1 MFRWACILNIGQP
14 GDWATARVAP
24 TVENGSGA
32 LAEKTQ
38 AQTWNRTKNKF
49 CEPRAQWPGR
59 NRRKPLRFCAPE
71 MFCPPQGV
79 TSVNGVRGK
88 ATMSTKCSS
97 GAVPGGV
104 LVTLPPW
111 AKSLAARRRRNLP
124 RTTSAVRTLS
134 PHPSRLRRAA
144 FPYPLC
150 RFATSSLPL
159 LAFGHF
165 PLTGGI
171 GPLTRGVGPRGEG
184 FWGRVPV
191 RSLDKGSRK
200 AGQRRGGEIPPPC
213 IYYG

>member
-1 MFRWACILNIGQP
+1 MRYPVFRTRHVGPSTP
-14 GDWATARVAP
+14 GAV
-24 TVENGSGA
+24 VESHQLQFSKNPGPSGPEEI
-32 LAEKTQ
+32 AESHSDF
-38 AQTWNRTKNKF
+38 A
-49 CEPRAQWPGR
+49 
-59 NRRKPLRFCAPE
+59 RRKFFPGSRGNPHKWGPGPT
-71 MFCPPQGV
+71 PP
-79 TSVNGVRGK
+79 VRGRWPEGPEGVGW

-111 AKSLAARRRRNLP
+111 AKSLAARRRRNLS
-124 RTTSAVRTLS
+124 RTTSAVRTLP

-184 FWGRVPV
+184 FWGEGP
-191 RSLDKGSRK
+191 RSVL
-200 AGQRRGGEIPPPC
+200 
-213 IYYG
+213 

>member
-1 MFRWACILNIGQP
+1 FAM
-14 GDWATARVAP
+14 
-24 TVENGSGA
+24 
-32 LAEKTQ
+32 EKEGRRPQ
-38 AQTWNRTKNKF
+38 AAKS
-49 CEPRAQWPGR
+49 
-59 NRRKPLRFCAPE
+59 PLRITN
-71 MFCPPQGV
+71 QI
-79 TSVNGVRGK
+79 
-88 ATMSTKCSS
+88 
-97 GAVPGGV
+97 
-104 LVTLPPW
+104 
-111 AKSLAARRRRNLP
+111 RNLP
-124 RTTSAVRTLS
+124 

-171 GPLTRGVGPRGEG
+171 GRLVRGVGARGEG

-191 RSLDKGSRK
+191 RPSDKRSRK